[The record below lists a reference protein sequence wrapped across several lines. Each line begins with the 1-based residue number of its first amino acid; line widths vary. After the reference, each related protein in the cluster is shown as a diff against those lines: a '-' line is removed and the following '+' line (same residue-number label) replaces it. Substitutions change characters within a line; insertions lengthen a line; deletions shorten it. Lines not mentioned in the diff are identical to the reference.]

1 MNTTQLPVVIISRH
15 IVQPRLDVYYPELTG
30 LENPQIEQHLNAR
43 IMKQVKTMIRKQGYE
58 ENPQTTITGGF
69 EIKNN
74 QRDIVS
80 LTNSHYSFSGGAHG
94 TTIQRSL
101 TMDVKTGQVYL
112 LKQLFKPDSDY
123 QQRLNELIKRQIASR
138 DLPLL
143 SEFTGIAPNQY
154 YYIADKALI
163 IYFQLY
169 ELLPYVYGFPY
180 FVISVY
186 DVQDVV
192 TEDGPLGRMMY

>member
-1 MNTTQLPVVIISRH
+1 MNTTQLPVGIISRH
-15 IVQPRLDVYYPELTG
+15 IIQPRLDIYYPELAG

-43 IMKQVKTMIRKQGYE
+43 IMKQVKMMIRKQGYE
-58 ENPQTTITGGF
+58 ENLQTTITGGF
-69 EIKNN
+69 EMKNN

-94 TTIQRSL
+94 ITIQRSL
-101 TMDVKTGQVYL
+101 TMDVKTGQVYS
-112 LKQLFKPDSDY
+112 LKELFKPNSHY
-123 QQRLNELIKRQIASR
+123 QQRLNELIKEQITSR

-143 SEFTGIAPNQY
+143 SDFTGIAPNQY

-180 FVISVY
+180 FPISVY
-186 DVQDVV
+186 DVQDIVI
-192 TEDGPLGRMMY
+192 EDGPFGRMMY

>member
-1 MNTTQLPVVIISRH
+1 MNTIQLPVGIIPRH
-15 IVQPRLDVYYPELTG
+15 IVQPRLDVYYPELTR
-30 LENPQIEQHLNAR
+30 LENSNIEQHLNAR
-43 IMKQVKTMIRKQGYE
+43 IMLQVNTMIRKQGYE

-94 TTIQRSL
+94 TTILRSL
-101 TMDVKTGQVYL
+101 TMDVNTGQVYS
-112 LKQLFKPDSDY
+112 LKKLFKPNSDY
-123 QQRLNELIKRQIASR
+123 QKRLNELIRVQIKSR
-138 DLPLL
+138 DMPLIAD
-143 SEFTGIAPNQY
+143 FTGIAPNQY

-186 DVQDVV
+186 DVQDIVL
-192 TEDGPLGRMMY
+192 EDGPLGRMIS